1 MKLTNL
7 ITNMFK
13 KDNIQINNTNQST
26 KKQMQNNNLIADVYD
41 TYHRTYLGEVHPD
54 NDYENLYKHVNNKLV
69 SLNWTLL
76 NNLWKDSADLRRAVQ
91 LPIQLATRH
100 RIKIKTNQLDI
111 ADISKVITKFYHTD
125 IELSTSIF
133 SELNRAEELR
143 QLFGGVYIILDDGQD
158 MDKEFNINSGFFH
171 ITACSIWDLHYTSK
185 SPTQT
190 QKQYL
195 TDFYN
200 QNQGEYY
207 YFYGQAVHKS
217 RILKFKTNYTITFY
231 TRITRGW
238 GLSIIE
244 HLKTPLLQLL
254 SLRRL
259 MTEYVAD
266 GKLNVL
272 KLHDYR
278 TLLSSQSDTAV
289 QNFFARLKTFEKTK
303 NSMSLAA
310 IDSQD
315 DYEYKTLNLSGFDGI
330 VKATEE
336 RFASAVG
343 MSRALFLGEVQSGL
357 GSDMNGFNNDL
368 MFVESKQRELL
379 TLYEPVVNLIIAH
392 LFKIEVNDLNISFD
406 SVQPLN
412 DVDKSTKNNNILQ
425 TIQMALGAGLITTE
439 EARNELI
446 KQNVIESI
454 EL

>member
-1 MKLTNL
+1 MKLPNLLTN
-7 ITNMFK
+7 IFQK
-13 KDNIQINNTNQST
+13 NNTQSI
-26 KKQMQNNNLIADVYD
+26 KSDKSLKQQVQNNNLISDVYD

-54 NDYENLYKHVNNKLV
+54 NDYENLYKHINNKLV

-76 NNLWKDSADLRRAVQ
+76 NNLWKDSSDLRRAVQ
-91 LPIQLATRH
+91 LPIQLASRH
-100 RIKIKTNQLDI
+100 KIKIKTDQLDMK
-111 ADISKVITKFYHTD
+111 DMSQVITKFYRTD
-125 IELSTSIF
+125 VEIGTSIF

-143 QLFGGVYIILDDGQD
+143 QLFGGVYIILDDGQN
-158 MDKEFNINSGFFH
+158 MEKEFDINSGFFH
-171 ITACSIWDLHYTSK
+171 ITACSIWDLHYTAK
-185 SPTQT
+185 SQTQT

-207 YFYGQAVHKS
+207 YYYGQAVHNS
-217 RILKFKTNYTITFY
+217 RILKFKTNYTINFY

-278 TLLSSQSDTAV
+278 TLLSSQSDQAV
-289 QNFFARLKTFEKTK
+289 SNFFARLKTFEKTK

-315 DYEYKTLNLSGFDGI
+315 NYEYKTLNLSGFDGI

-368 MFVESKQRELL
+368 MFIENKQRELL
-379 TLYEPVVNLIIAH
+379 TLYEPITNLIISY
-392 LFKIEVNDLNISFD
+392 LFKIECNDLSISFD

-425 TIQMALGAGLITTE
+425 TIQMALGTGLITTE
-439 EARNELI
+439 EARKELI
-446 KQNVIESI
+446 RQNVIESI